1 MTDQNF
7 DSYKQLVKRAAI
19 HSQQFRH
26 TNYSSRNLS
35 EDAIEDIG
43 FQLASLFEEL
53 YEKHTGGSGGR
64 TSPKTGTPTKPAD
77 GGNGQ
82 GHARPRPYR

>member
-7 DSYKQLVKRAAI
+7 DSHKQLVKRAAI

-35 EDAIEDIG
+35 DDAIEDIG
-43 FQLASLFEEL
+43 FKLVSLFEEL
-53 YEKHTGGSGGR
+53 YEKHTGGAGGG
-64 TSPKTGTPTKPAD
+64 TPPTTGTLKNPAD
-77 GGNGQ
+77 GDDGQ
-82 GHARPRPYR
+82 VNTRPRPYR